1 MQIGKLYVRT
11 STVVQKMMFK
21 IMAIKSL
28 FHKVGRGKQR
38 DNIL

>member
-21 IMAIKSL
+21 IAIKSL
-28 FHKVGRGKQR
+28 FNKVGRGKQR